1 MKTESV
7 EYNQDT
13 GDLFKITSKGQKLV
27 VKDINFYGYLR
38 LNYKGKRI
46 LAHRLICELMG
57 YDLKNMQVDHING
70 IRSDNRWCN
79 LRIVSHQEN
88 QKNLKQNIR
97 NKSGH
102 TGISWDKKNNKW
114 QVQLTLNKRNMR
126 IGRYNELND
135 AVIAKRIAY
144 KLAGYHENH
153 GNPKR
158 IGTKEQSPWLC

>member
-7 EYNQDT
+7 EYNQET
-13 GDLFKITSKGQKLV
+13 GELFKINSKG
-27 VKDINFYGYLR
+27 VKSIVSDVNFYGYLR
-38 LNYKGKRI
+38 LSYKGKRI

-57 YDLKNMQVDHING
+57 NDLKDMQVDHING

-102 TGISWDKKNNKW
+102 TGICWDRKNFKW
-114 QVQLTLNKRNMR
+114 QVQLIINKKN
-126 IGRYNELND
+126 IKVGRYKELSD
-135 AVIAKRIAY
+135 AIIAKSIAY
-144 KLAGYHENH
+144 KFAGYHENH
-153 GNPKR
+153 GDSKR
-158 IGTKEQSPWLC
+158 TGTKEQSPWLC